1 MDLISIHM
9 VIMMMM
15 ILGVQLIN
23 MYLSLCVCSEVQFRQ
38 VAGDVERFQG
48 KWAIQEVV
56 GDVQEDYA
64 GPQTLLKYA
73 VEIIIPTEAS
83 MCGFIE
89 PLLEGMVFEDMPNN
103 LMAIKHEVERRRVE
117 QDGRVIVPT
126 RQRPKLGG
134 TLQC

>member
-1 MDLISIHM
+1 M
-9 VIMMMM
+9 
-15 ILGVQLIN
+15 
-23 MYLSLCVCSEVQFRQ
+23 QFRQ
-38 VAGDVERFQG
+38 VAGDVEKFQG
-48 KWAIQEVV
+48 KWAIQEVL
-56 GDVQEDYA
+56 GDVQEGYS

-103 LMAIKHEVERRRVE
+103 LMAIKHEVERIRVE
-117 QDGRVIVPT
+117 QDGGVPRLT

-134 TLQC
+134 TLLDFLVLLT

>member
-1 MDLISIHM
+1 M
-9 VIMMMM
+9 
-15 ILGVQLIN
+15 
-23 MYLSLCVCSEVQFRQ
+23 
-38 VAGDVERFQG
+38 AGDVEKFQG

-103 LMAIKHEVERRRVE
+103 LMAIKHEVERRRIGK
-117 QDGRVIVPT
+117 QDDGVNVPT

-134 TLQC
+134 TLLTFLYNLFLSIATYKDANHIVRIFCRHAKRF